1 MDWKMVL
8 FQVAGGLG
16 LFLMGMKIMSEGMQ
30 KAAGERLRRILKILT
45 VNRFVGVFVGF
56 VITAIIQSSS
66 ATSVMTIGFVNATLM
81 TVAQAISVELGAAV
95 GTTVTGWIVT
105 LDIAAAAMPVIAVG
119 VFITFFSRNRTWQY
133 AGEVLFGFGILFLG
147 MEAMKHGFAPLRTHE
162 GFLDLFR
169 SIDGHT
175 FASVLLGVLVG
186 TFTTGVVQSSSA
198 VVGIVIALASQGL
211 VNYEGALA
219 IVMGSNIGTTV
230 TGLLASIG
238 GSVNARRAALAQT
251 LFKALGVM
259 LMLVVFYPFRT
270 LVDLVTPAS
279 PADNL
284 TVHVAMGHTIFN
296 LINLAVFLP
305 LIGTLDRLVTRLVP
319 DRAPGGEEILPE
331 HFVNIDYT
339 LIHTPSMAIME
350 SQKELSVMGE
360 HVARSLELV
369 NRLPGAAP
377 EEIHRVCDDV
387 VKNEERIDRYQY
399 AITQFLLTLSTQS
412 LTLRDAATVGN
423 YIGLAHN
430 LEKMSDFAE
439 HITQNLDKLT
449 RKHLAF
455 SGPAMETL
463 RVILHENTAYF
474 NESMTLFKGD
484 EVNPTYA
491 ERALSRSM
499 RLKKMVKD
507 AKSDHFD
514 RLREKACEMQCAIQF
529 IDILNSLDS
538 MTSEN
543 YNIAEIVSGKKY

>member
-1 MDWKMVL
+1 M
-8 FQVAGGLG
+8 
-16 LFLMGMKIMSEGMQ
+16 
-30 KAAGERLRRILKILT
+30 
-45 VNRFVGVFVGF
+45 
-56 VITAIIQSSS
+56 
-66 ATSVMTIGFVNATLM
+66 
-81 TVAQAISVELGAAV
+81 
-95 GTTVTGWIVT
+95 
-105 LDIAAAAMPVIAVG
+105 
-119 VFITFFSRNRTWQY
+119 
-133 AGEVLFGFGILFLG
+133 
-147 MEAMKHGFAPLRTHE
+147 
-162 GFLDLFR
+162 
-169 SIDGHT
+169 
-175 FASVLLGVLVG
+175 LLGVLVG
-186 TFTTGVVQSSSA
+186 TFATGVVQSSSA
-198 VVGIVIALASQGL
+198 VVGIVIALSSQGL
-211 VNYEGALA
+211 VNFEGALA

-230 TGLLASIG
+230 TGLIASIG

-251 LFKALGVM
+251 LFKAIGVA

-270 LVDLVTPAS
+270 LVDLVTPAA
-279 PADNL
+279 PVDNL

-305 LIGTLDRLVTRLVP
+305 LIGPLDRLVTRLVS
-319 DRAPGGEEILPE
+319 DRAPGGEEALPE
-331 HFVNIDYT
+331 HFVNIDYN

-377 EEIHRVCDDV
+377 EEIHRICDDV
-387 VKNEERIDRYQY
+387 VNNEERIDRYQY

-412 LTLRDAATVGN
+412 LTLRDASTVGN

-430 LEKMSDFAE
+430 LEKMSDFVE
-439 HITQNLDKLT
+439 RITQNLDKLT
-449 RKHLAF
+449 RRHLTF
-455 SGPAMETL
+455 SGPAMEAL

-491 ERALSRSM
+491 ERALSRSK

-514 RLREKACEMQCAIQF
+514 RLREKACEMQVAIQF

-543 YNIAEIVSGKKY
+543 YNIAEVVSGKKY